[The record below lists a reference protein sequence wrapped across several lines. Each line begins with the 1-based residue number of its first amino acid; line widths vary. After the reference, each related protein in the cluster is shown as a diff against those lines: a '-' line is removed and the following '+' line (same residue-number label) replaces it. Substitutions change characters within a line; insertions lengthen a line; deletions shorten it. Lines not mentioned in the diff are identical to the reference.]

1 VTHRPAPTDWVPR
14 SPCDAR
20 CLPVRGPAGALRSL
34 RRGAALLAV
43 AVAVAGT
50 SPLLP
55 LLPER
60 ARTRVLAAA
69 VRLVLA
75 AAGVRIDVVGPRGRL
90 DGGRLDGGRLD
101 GGWGDGGVLV
111 VANHTSWV
119 EVLVL
124 WVVRPL
130 RIVAKDEVRRWP
142 VVGRAA
148 ACGGALFV
156 DRLRLSTLPA
166 AVADI
171 AAALAAGHAVGVF
184 PEGTTWCGGAAGPFR
199 RAPFQAA
206 LDAGVPVRPVA
217 VALSTPDGRPTRVAS
232 FVGDEDLLTCLARVL
247 RLPGL
252 VCTVTVLP
260 TIPPAGDRA
269 ALAHRAGAAIGAVTG
284 VAHAGVL
291 RERVRSASR

>member
-1 VTHRPAPTDWVPR
+1 MSGGVSPHPAAPADWVPR

-20 CLPVRGPAGALRSL
+20 CRPADGPAGVLRLL

-55 LLPER
+55 LLPGR
-60 ARTRVLAAA
+60 AGRRWVSVA

-75 AAGVRIDVVGPRGRL
+75 AAGVRIDVVGPRRWSP
-90 DGGRLDGGRLD
+90 
-101 GGWGDGGVLV
+101 GGWGAGGVLV

-124 WVVRPL
+124 WAVRPL
-130 RIVAKDEVRRWP
+130 RLVAKSEVRRWP
-142 VVGRAA
+142 LVGSAA
-148 ACGGALFV
+148 VCAGALFV
-156 DRLRLSTLPA
+156 DRLRLSALPT

-184 PEGTTWCGGAAGPFR
+184 PEGTTWCGSAAGPFR

-217 VALSTPDGRPTRVAS
+217 VALATRDGRPTRVAS
-232 FVGDEDLLTCLARVL
+232 FVGDEDLLTCLVRVL

-260 TIPPAGDRA
+260 TIPPDGDRA
-269 ALAHRAGAAIGAVTG
+269 ALARRAGAAIGAVTG
-284 VAHAGVL
+284 VAHAGAT
-291 RERVRSASR
+291 RERVLSAAR